1 MLNDYLYNAL
11 KRAFKKVG
19 VTNEGAQARIE
30 YIPGTVSDW
39 RIPEEEEH
47 GEQYSVNCPFCKD
60 RKQHLYISYLSYA
73 QPLKNGTLLRVGG
86 LRAQCFRNGCL
97 KYTENRDYLEGLIG
111 QAMLAINNGT
121 MPVNAIECNTDAEDG
136 TAKFQTSPEVT
147 LEGIQSWVPDF
158 QYCDENTNPDII
170 DYLIERGVTQ
180 EDIDWLKVGWGPIR
194 SPRTYTYLNDQ
205 LPWVIF
211 PIIMNGKLRGVQ
223 ARCPSKFLESGGIK
237 YWFHPGFRKR
247 TVVMNI
253 DQARSI
259 GVGVLCEGI
268 FDVLKIGKPG
278 VCVFG
283 HTPSSMQSTLLT
295 TIGKGL
301 IWCPDTEVNKQ
312 ADPVAVARKQIK
324 MWNDANVFPKG
335 AHLVI
340 LPAKDPGDME
350 RMEIWAEIVKQVPA
364 EMQDHLLQHVIT
376 KV

>member
-1 MLNDYLYNAL
+1 MITCIMPLNVRSRKLASPMRVRRQELNTS
-11 KRAFKKVG
+11 RAPYPIGGYQKKKS
-19 VTNEGAQARIE
+19 TENS
-30 YIPGTVSDW
+30 TVWIVLFVRTENNTS
-39 RIPEEEEH
+39 IFHIFP
-47 GEQYSVNCPFCKD
+47 
-60 RKQHLYISYLSYA
+60 YA
-73 QPLKNGTLLRVGG
+73 QPLKNGTLLRVGD

-111 QAMLAINNGT
+111 QAMLATNNGT
-121 MPVNAIECNTDAEDG
+121 MPVNAIECDTDADDG

-268 FDVLKIGKPG
+268 FDVLK
-278 VCVFG
+278 
-283 HTPSSMQSTLLT
+283 
-295 TIGKGL
+295 
-301 IWCPDTEVNKQ
+301 D
-312 ADPVAVARKQIK
+312 R
-324 MWNDANVFPKG
+324 
-335 AHLVI
+335 
-340 LPAKDPGDME
+340 
-350 RMEIWAEIVKQVPA
+350 
-364 EMQDHLLQHVIT
+364 
-376 KV
+376 